1 MDESKFSGWGL
12 CEIMGRQRIAGRLS
26 EQTIAGSSLLRVD
39 IPLSDAPDHF
49 RTQFVGG
56 GSIHSLHPTDEQT
69 ARLLAKRIGTEPV
82 YQYDVQAQLRIE
94 QRAAE
99 PATTE
104 PSVRVYSGDDP
115 DADHDEDD
123 GQDFEDGSSNIR
135 F

>member
-1 MDESKFSGWGL
+1 MEENKFSGWGL
-12 CEIMGRQRIAGRLS
+12 VEIMGRQRIAGRLS

-69 ARLLAKRIGTEPV
+69 ARLLAKRIGTQPV

-94 QRAAE
+94 QRAVESVSAE
-99 PATTE
+99 P
-104 PSVRVYSGDDP
+104 RVPVYGGDDP
-115 DADHDEDD
+115 DHDEDD
-123 GQDFEDGSSNIR
+123 ELNF
-135 F
+135 